1 MNFGEAET
9 LSITLDINKR
19 SALDKKFSSLKISI
33 HMLGYSKTRKRSKTC
48 LKFIC
53 GFFGENDIF
62 FQKSV

>member
-9 LSITLDINKR
+9 LSITLDMNKT
-19 SALDKKFSSLKISI
+19 SALNKKFSSLKINI
-33 HMLGYSKTRKRSKTC
+33 HMLGYSKTSKRSKTW

-53 GFFGENDIF
+53 GFFGENDVC